1 MIIQHAIL
9 CCSRKL
15 LRDPVHKDFL
25 VSIFN
30 LFLLFILTLIVT
42 TLGSLGLLAAKTSRA
57 ATTEGRG
64 ESEVNVLLG
73 VKADHVRG
81 NVDDLLAD
89 TMELLVLYT
98 SKLHAIR
105 TYRM

>member
-1 MIIQHAIL
+1 MLSYAAAEN
-9 CCSRKL
+9 SS
-15 LRDPVHKDFL
+15 RDPVHKDFL

-30 LFLLFILTLIVT
+30 LFLLFLLTLVVT
-42 TLGSLGLLAAKTSRA
+42 TLGSLGLLAADTSRA

-73 VKADHVRG
+73 VKTDHVRG

-89 TMELLVLYT
+89 TIKLLILCTVRA
-98 SKLHAIR
+98 HATR